1 MNNRPNMEN
10 IMKLDDL
17 YGQYKNNFL
26 GKTEYIDLMHE
37 KHKVLFDYHDYIKST
52 DVASITIERDRI
64 YLTIQESGI
73 KLLLDP
79 LDKRFIP
86 IEILNF
92 KSIEHLEKNLI
103 INLVSHCKVLVDV
116 GANIGWYTLNLGKLK
131 NVEKIYAFEPIP
143 HTYSYLEEH
152 IKINEILVAETHNV
166 GLSNEVGE
174 KNFYWTTEET
184 GSSSMSNIRERT
196 DISLTRCRVDTLDNF
211 MKNKESKIDFIKID
225 VEGAELLVIEGAIK
239 CIDKD
244 HPIIFAELL
253 RKWSAKF
260 NYHPNDVIELLK
272 KKGYK
277 VFIASPSGM
286 SEISK
291 IDTDTVD
298 TNFFFLH
305 AVKHLAF
312 IEQFAR

>member
-1 MNNRPNMEN
+1 MEN

-17 YGQYKNNFL
+17 YGQYKNNLL

-37 KHKVLFDYHDYIKST
+37 KHKVLFDYHDYINST

-92 KSIEHLEKNLI
+92 KSIEPLEKNLI
-103 INLVSHCKVLVDV
+103 INLVSHCKVVVDV

-143 HTYSYLEEH
+143 HTYSYLVEH
-152 IKINEILVAETHNV
+152 IKMNEILVAETHNV

-184 GSSSMSNIRERT
+184 GSSSMSNIRERN

-277 VFIASPSGM
+277 VFIASHSGM

>member
-1 MNNRPNMEN
+1 
-10 IMKLDDL
+10 MKLGDL
-17 YGQYKNNFL
+17 YDQYKNNML
-26 GKTEYIDLMHE
+26 DKMGYIDLMHE
-37 KHKVLFDYHDYIKST
+37 RHKVLFEYHDYIKST

-92 KSIEHLEKNLI
+92 KSTEPLEKNLI
-103 INLVSHCKVLVDV
+103 INLVSHCKVVVDV

-143 HTYSYLEEH
+143 HTYSYLKEH
-152 IKINEILVAETHNV
+152 IEMNEISIAEIHNL

-174 KNFYWTTEET
+174 KDFYWTTEET
-184 GSSSMSNIRERT
+184 GSSSMSNIRDRT
-196 DISLTRCRVDTLDNF
+196 DISLARCRVDKLDNF
-211 MKNKESKIDFIKID
+211 MKNKEAKIDFIKID
-225 VEGAELLVIEGAIK
+225 VEGAELFVIEGAEK
-239 CIDKD
+239 CIEKD

-260 NYHPNDVIELLK
+260 NYHPNDVINLLK
-272 KKGYK
+272 GKGYK
-277 VFIASPSGM
+277 PYIASHSGM
-286 SEISK
+286 LEISQ
-291 IDTDTVD
+291 IDTETVE

-305 AVKHLAF
+305 GVNHLAL
-312 IEQFAR
+312 IEQYAK